1 MQTSGTNVLLF
12 FCVQILGCE
21 NTKRTVCKWYYYNCK
36 VKEEG
41 GEGIM
46 HEYNVIDIA
55 AYIINYS
62 NEIGSPV
69 NNLKLQ
75 KLLYYVQ
82 AATLVKTNHMCFDSK
97 IIAWKFG
104 PAVPEAYHYYAEYG
118 RNIIPN
124 QEGYKTIKLDN
135 KTLRMSYTQPVEI
148 DYTTKRI
155 IRNVVDS
162 YSNITN
168 PFELSI
174 KTRNEDPWKTTNLN
188 HEITCDAIHSYYA
201 KHSNLIFG

>member
-1 MQTSGTNVLLF
+1 
-12 FCVQILGCE
+12 
-21 NTKRTVCKWYYYNCK
+21 
-36 VKEEG
+36 
-41 GEGIM
+41 M

-82 AATLVKTNHMCFDSK
+82 AAALVKTNHMCFDSK

-118 RNIIPN
+118 RDDIPN
-124 QEGYKTIKLDN
+124 QESRKDVKLND
-135 KTLRMSYTQPVEI
+135 KTLKMSYIQPAEI
-148 DYTTKRI
+148 DCMTQKI
-155 IRNVVDS
+155 IKSVVNS

-168 PFELSI
+168 TFELSR
-174 KTRNEDPWKTTNLN
+174 KTRNEAPWKNTSLN

-201 KHSNLIFG
+201 SHSNLIFG

>member
-1 MQTSGTNVLLF
+1 MNSLSSKL
-12 FCVQILGCE
+12 VQKTDSRLS
-21 NTKRTVCKWYYYNCK
+21 
-36 VKEEG
+36 KEAEARDFSY
-41 GEGIM
+41 ESV
-46 HEYNVIDIA
+46 HIA

-82 AATLVKTNHMCFDSK
+82 AATLVKTNHRCFSSK

-118 RNIIPN
+118 RDDIPN
-124 QEGYKTIKLDN
+124 QETHKDVKFND
-135 KTLRMSYTQPVEI
+135 KTLRMSYAKPTEI
-148 DYTTKRI
+148 DYMTQKI

-174 KTRNEDPWKTTNLN
+174 KTRNEDPWKTTSLN

-201 KHSNLIFG
+201 SHSNLIFG

>member
-1 MQTSGTNVLLF
+1 
-12 FCVQILGCE
+12 
-21 NTKRTVCKWYYYNCK
+21 
-36 VKEEG
+36 
-41 GEGIM
+41 M
-46 HEYNVIDIA
+46 HEYNVIDVA
-55 AYIINYS
+55 SYIINYS
-62 NEIGSPV
+62 NQINRPI

-82 AATLVKTNHMCFDSK
+82 AAVLVKANHMCFNSK

-118 RNIIPN
+118 RDDIPH
-124 QEGYKTIKLDN
+124 QESRKDVKLND
-135 KTLRMSYTQPVEI
+135 KTLKVSYVQPAEI
-148 DYTTKRI
+148 DCMTQKI

-174 KTRNEDPWKTTNLN
+174 KTRNEDPWKNTCLN
-188 HEITCDAIHSYYA
+188 HEITRDSIHSYYT
-201 KHSNLIFG
+201 KRSNLIFG

>member
-1 MQTSGTNVLLF
+1 MYS
-12 FCVQILGCE
+12 
-21 NTKRTVCKWYYYNCK
+21 
-36 VKEEG
+36 
-41 GEGIM
+41 
-46 HEYNVIDIA
+46 YNVIDIA

-82 AATLVKTNHMCFDSK
+82 AAALVKTNHMCFDSK
-97 IIAWKFG
+97 IVAWKFG

-118 RNIIPN
+118 RDDIPN

-148 DYTTKRI
+148 DYTIKRI

-168 PFELSI
+168 PLELSK
-174 KTRNEDPWKTTNLN
+174 KTRKEVPWKTTSLN
-188 HEITCDAIHSYYA
+188 HEIKCDAMHSYYT
-201 KHSNLIFG
+201 KRSNLIFG

>member
-1 MQTSGTNVLLF
+1 
-12 FCVQILGCE
+12 
-21 NTKRTVCKWYYYNCK
+21 
-36 VKEEG
+36 
-41 GEGIM
+41 M

-62 NEIGSPV
+62 NEIGSSV

-118 RNIIPN
+118 RDDIPN
-124 QEGYKTIKLDN
+124 QEAHKDMKLND
-135 KTLRMSYTQPVEI
+135 KTLKMSYVQPTEI
-148 DYTTKRI
+148 DCMTQKI
-155 IRNVVDS
+155 IRSVVNS

-174 KTRNEDPWKTTNLN
+174 KTRNEDPWKTTSLN
-188 HEITCDAIHSYYA
+188 HEITCDTMYSYYT
-201 KHSNLIFG
+201 KRSNLIFG

>member
-1 MQTSGTNVLLF
+1 MYS
-12 FCVQILGCE
+12 
-21 NTKRTVCKWYYYNCK
+21 
-36 VKEEG
+36 
-41 GEGIM
+41 
-46 HEYNVIDIA
+46 YNVIDIA
-55 AYIINYS
+55 TYIINYS
-62 NEIGSPV
+62 NEIGSPI

-82 AATLVKTNHMCFDSK
+82 AAVLAKTNHMCFDSK

-118 RNIIPN
+118 GDDIPN
-124 QEGYKTIKLDN
+124 QEMRKTIKLDN
-135 KTLRMSYTQPVEI
+135 KTLKMSYTQPVEI
-148 DYTTKRI
+148 DYTTKKI

-168 PFELSI
+168 PLELSK
-174 KTRNEDPWKTTNLN
+174 KTRKEAPWKTTDLN
-188 HEITCDAIHSYYA
+188 HEVTCDAIHSYYA

>member
-1 MQTSGTNVLLF
+1 
-12 FCVQILGCE
+12 
-21 NTKRTVCKWYYYNCK
+21 
-36 VKEEG
+36 
-41 GEGIM
+41 M

-55 AYIINYS
+55 TYIINYS
-62 NEIGSPV
+62 NEVGSPV

-82 AATLVKTNHMCFDSK
+82 TAVLVKTNHMCFDSK
-97 IIAWKFG
+97 IVAWEFG
-104 PAVPEAYHYYAEYG
+104 PAVPEAYRYYAEYG
-118 RNIIPN
+118 RDDIPN
-124 QEGYKTIKLDN
+124 QEAHKDIKLND
-135 KTLRMSYTQPVEI
+135 KTLRMSYTQPAEI

-162 YSNITN
+162 YLNITN
-168 PFELSI
+168 PLELSK
-174 KTRNEDPWKTTNLN
+174 KTRKEAPWKTTGLN

>member
-1 MQTSGTNVLLF
+1 
-12 FCVQILGCE
+12 
-21 NTKRTVCKWYYYNCK
+21 
-36 VKEEG
+36 
-41 GEGIM
+41 M
-46 HEYNVIDIA
+46 HEYNVIDVA
-55 AYIINYS
+55 SYIINYS

-82 AATLVKTNHMCFDSK
+82 AAALVKTNHMCFDSK
-97 IIAWKFG
+97 IVAWKLG

-118 RNIIPN
+118 RDDIPN

-148 DYTTKRI
+148 DYTIKRI

-168 PFELSI
+168 PLELSRR
-174 KTRNEDPWKTTNLN
+174 TRNDDPWKNTSLN
-188 HEITCDAIHSYYA
+188 HEIKCDAIHSYYA
-201 KHSNLIFG
+201 KHSNLIFD

>member
-1 MQTSGTNVLLF
+1 
-12 FCVQILGCE
+12 
-21 NTKRTVCKWYYYNCK
+21 
-36 VKEEG
+36 
-41 GEGIM
+41 M
-46 HEYNVIDIA
+46 HEYNVIDVA
-55 AYIINYS
+55 SYIINYS

-82 AATLVKTNHMCFDSK
+82 AAVLVKTNHMCFDSK
-97 IIAWKFG
+97 IVAWKFG
-104 PAVPEAYHYYAEYG
+104 PAVPEAYRYFAEYG
-118 RNIIPN
+118 RDDIPN

-168 PFELSI
+168 PLELSK
-174 KTRNEDPWKTTNLN
+174 KTRKEVPWKTTDLN
-188 HEITCDAIHSYYA
+188 HEVTCDAIHSYYA

>member
-1 MQTSGTNVLLF
+1 
-12 FCVQILGCE
+12 
-21 NTKRTVCKWYYYNCK
+21 
-36 VKEEG
+36 
-41 GEGIM
+41 M

-82 AATLVKTNHMCFDSK
+82 AAALVKTNHMCFSSK

-118 RNIIPN
+118 RDDIPN
-124 QEGYKTIKLDN
+124 QEIHKDVKLSQLPAN
-135 KTLRMSYTQPVEI
+135 KLAG
-148 DYTTKRI
+148 
-155 IRNVVDS
+155 
-162 YSNITN
+162 
-168 PFELSI
+168 L
-174 KTRNEDPWKTTNLN
+174 
-188 HEITCDAIHSYYA
+188 
-201 KHSNLIFG
+201 